1 MKQKNHGVLM
11 AGLQNL
17 GLSDSSD
24 NYDNKLM
31 AYMTPLQKGQG
42 KIINNNH
49 RN

>member
-31 AYMTPLQKGQG
+31 AYIN
-42 KIINNNH
+42 IIKMEIIG
-49 RN
+49 